1 MKPSLLFLGNILK
14 DFTANKYKKKTRLKE
29 YAYIFFY

>member
-1 MKPSLLFLGNILK
+1 MKPSLLCLGK
-14 DFTANKYKKKTRLKE
+14 DFTANKHKKKTRLKE